1 MASRWLHVI
10 QHLFLSVCFLPF
22 PAAAAIVADTRT
34 PSAQSAGPSADMTD
48 FLSLELVVLVGVV
61 LLALVVIARSGKAP

>member
-1 MASRWLHVI
+1 MASRWLYAI
-10 QHLFLSVCFLPF
+10 QHLFAGVYFLSLPAG
-22 PAAAAIVADTRT
+22 AAAVADTRS
-34 PSAQSAGPSADMTD
+34 PSAQSDGASIDITD